1 MNYRA
6 KSFLQNAIDS
16 LPSPLAYEVYYKVQ
30 RAMGGLK
37 TINPSSKLAAGRKV
51 LGIAAKAGFAI
62 KGKRVVEIGSG
73 RSPILPLSL
82 WLHGANR
89 IVTSDRNPYFKEEV
103 WMQEIRW
110 LTDQKASIEE
120 LFPDIN
126 RERLRHAT
134 TVSSFK
140 KIGAS
145 LAELHN
151 MGIDYLA
158 PADARALPYD
168 NDYFDAHISYNTLEH
183 IPQNSI
189 KEIFK
194 EAKRVVT
201 NNGIMIHNIDY
212 SDHFSHS
219 DKSISAINFL
229 RFSKEDFQ
237 RLAGN
242 RFMYM
247 NRLRDDDFRQI
258 WHELEMQPFTEDKI
272 ISEEVL
278 KILSTRKGIFI
289 HQDFSK
295 KTLQDLATLE
305 SWYGFHCISS

>member
-6 KSFLQNAIDS
+6 KSFLQNAIDP

-51 LGIAAKAGFAI
+51 LEIAAKAGFAI

-89 IVTSDRNPYFKEEV
+89 IVTSDLNPYFKEEV

-126 RERLRHAT
+126 RERLRHVT

-168 NDYFDAHISYNTLEH
+168 NDYFDAHISHNTLEH

-278 KILSTRKGIFI
+278 KTLSTRKGNFI